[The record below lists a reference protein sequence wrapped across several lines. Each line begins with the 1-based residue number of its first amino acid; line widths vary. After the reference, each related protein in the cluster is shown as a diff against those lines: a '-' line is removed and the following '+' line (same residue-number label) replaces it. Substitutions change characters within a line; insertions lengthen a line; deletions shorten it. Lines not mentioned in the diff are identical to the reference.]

1 MPRPAAGFRQTDLAR
16 AVRGAKAGGMK
27 VARIEIDPSGKIVL
41 IAESHAAEPRA
52 DLDHWLEKQRARSA

>member
-1 MPRPAAGFRQTDLAR
+1 
-16 AVRGAKAGGMK
+16 MK

-41 IAESHAAEPRA
+41 VAESHAAEPRA